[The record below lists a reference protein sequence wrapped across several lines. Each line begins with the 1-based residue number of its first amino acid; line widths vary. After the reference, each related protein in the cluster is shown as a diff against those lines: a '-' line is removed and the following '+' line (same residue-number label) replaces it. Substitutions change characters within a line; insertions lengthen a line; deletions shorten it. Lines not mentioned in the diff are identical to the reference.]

1 MNGNN
6 SLRYLEFR
14 AGAFDFQTSQQNLLV
29 NDLRRF
35 LRFCVSIDYAK
46 LLCLKAAFKGIE
58 RALIQKLFLKIL
70 ILCYLD

>member
-1 MNGNN
+1 MNT

-14 AGAFDFQTSQQNLLV
+14 EGAFDFQTSQQNLLV

-35 LRFCVSIDYAK
+35 SRFCVSIDYEK